1 MSDTNNQLPG
11 NTALPNTTEEL
22 MQIALAEKGDYK
34 YTVEDFFKKP
44 SRTNFKLSPNGDYIS
59 FMGPYERRQNIFI
72 QKVGAE
78 QTTRITS
85 ETDRDIAGYTWG
97 SDNRILYV
105 KDDGGDENFKL
116 YAADRN
122 GSNPTELT
130 PFKEVR
136 IEFID
141 RLPDDDDH
149 VIIGMNKNN
158 PQLFDPYRINIHSGE
173 LTQLAENNPMTPYS
187 GWQTDHNGKL
197 RLASKVVDGVK
208 VTLLYRNNEQEDW
221 KESITTDWKEGVSPL
236 FYDFDNGNIVYAT
249 SNLGRDK
256 SAIVKFDLESGK
268 ETELLFEHPE
278 VDVAGLSYSRKRKKL
293 TTITFTTD
301 KRHQKYLD
309 KTMETLYT
317 RLKKELGDNEI
328 IINSANKN
336 EDKFIIRTYSDR
348 SLGAFYFYDK
358 NEDTLHKIVEVS
370 PWLDEEDMANM
381 QPIHYESRDGLTI
394 PGYLTLPKDGA
405 APFPAIV
412 LPHGG
417 PSARDNWGY
426 RPDVQLLA
434 SRGYAVLQMNF
445 RGSTGYGKKFWST
458 GFRKWGE
465 EMQDD
470 ITDGANWLVEQG
482 YATADKV
489 GIYGGSY
496 GGYAVLAGLAFT
508 PNVYACGIDYV
519 GVSNIFTI
527 LENIP
532 PYWEPFRQMMYEMIG
547 DPTDEKDSLRME
559 RNSPALHAENIKAP
573 LLVVQGANDP
583 RVKILES
590 DQMVEALRARNVD
603 VPYMVKY
610 NEGHGFGNEENQ
622 FEFYKVMLGF
632 LAKHLKG

>member
-1 MSDTNNQLPG
+1 MESMEKLPG
-11 NTALPNTTEEL
+11 NTALPTSQEDL
-22 MQIALAEKGDYK
+22 MTIALSEKGTYK
-34 YTVEDFFKKP
+34 YSVEDFFKKP
-44 SRTNFKLSPNGDYIS
+44 SQTNFKLSPNGDYIS
-59 FMGPYERRQNIFI
+59 YMGPYERRQNIFI
-72 QKVGAE
+72 QKVGEE
-78 QTTRITS
+78 QVTRITS

-97 SDNRILYV
+97 SDERILYV

-116 YAADRN
+116 YAADKN
-122 GSNPTELT
+122 GTNPKELT

-149 VIIGMNKNN
+149 VLIGMNKNN
-158 PQLFDPYRINIHSGE
+158 PQLFDPYRINIHTGE
-173 LTQLAENNPMTPYS
+173 MSQLSENNPMTPYS
-187 GWQTDHNGKL
+187 GWQTDHEGKL

-236 FYDFDNGNIVYAT
+236 FYDFDNGNIVYAS

-256 SAIVKFDLESGK
+256 SAIVKFDLETGK
-268 ETELLFEHPE
+268 EVELLFEHPD
-278 VDVAGLSYSRKRKKL
+278 VDVSGLSFSRKRKAL
-293 TTITFTTD
+293 TTITYTTD
-301 KRHQKYLD
+301 KRQQKYLD
-309 KTMETLYT
+309 ESVEQLYA
-317 RLKKELGDNEI
+317 RLKKDLGNYEI
-328 IINSANKN
+328 SINSANKN

-358 NEDTLHKIVEVS
+358 QADTLTKITEVS
-370 PWLDEEDMANM
+370 PWLDEADMAAM
-381 QPIHYESRDGLTI
+381 QSISYQSRDGLTI
-394 PGYLTLPKDGA
+394 PAYVTLPKGE
-405 APFPAIV
+405 APYPAIV

-417 PSARDNWGY
+417 PSARDVWGY
-426 RPDVQLLA
+426 RPDAQLLA

-445 RGSTGYGKKFWST
+445 RGSTGYGKDFWST

-482 YATADKV
+482 YANADKI

-508 PNVYACGIDYV
+508 PEVYKCGVDYV

-532 PYWEPFRQMMYEMIG
+532 PYWEPFRKMMYEMIG
-547 DPTDEKDSLRME
+547 DPTDEQDSQRME
-559 RNSPALHAENIKAP
+559 RNSPVLHVNKLQSP

-590 DQMVEALRARNVD
+590 DQMVEALRARGVE

-632 LAKHLKG
+632 LARHLK